1 MEAEVQ
7 IKVIAKL
14 SNNNITVKHWW
25 GGESVS
31 SGEESEI
38 LLGGIPKFPPPPL
51 ILEIFWNLDKE
62 EGYEKIAQR

>member
-1 MEAEVQ
+1 M
-7 IKVIAKL
+7 
-14 SNNNITVKHWW
+14 